1 MSMIA
6 YLKYSAALAAWI
18 TSEVLKAGE
27 NGRKLLFVNEDE
39 QIFYIQHKGLCAYAD
54 RYLHNLIDYRNVH
67 LFDCAG
73 DNLAKKLT
81 CTVDSEIEPTLYIT
95 GVTVTRSKLDGRR
108 RVETKYTEFAAKD
121 GNRYYVMTDLLKP
134 LIIYNKCS
142 RYIEMEYI
150 LHNNMIYAVSA
161 GETVAVFGAAQFKDG
176 DTK

>member
-54 RYLHNLIDYRNVH
+54 RYLYNLIDCWNVH

-81 CTVDSEIEPTLYIT
+81 CTVDSETDPTLHIT
-95 GVTVTRSKLDGRR
+95 NVTVTRAKLDGRR

-121 GNRYYVMTDLLKP
+121 GNRYYVMSDLLKP
-134 LIIYNKCS
+134 LTVYNKCN
-142 RYIEMEYI
+142 RYIVTEYI
-150 LHNNMIYAVSA
+150 LHNSMIYAVSD

-176 DTK
+176 ETK